1 MHGLTSWK
9 VCTETEHLQEGFR
22 SFPSGHSSFAW
33 TGMWYLTLF
42 LSAKMR
48 ALNRKGYTIKSW
60 ILLAP
65 ITGATL
71 VSVSRTMDYRH
82 HATDVIAG
90 GIVGV
95 LAAWWGYRQYFPV
108 SSTRGL
114 AERAFLEANA
124 QPIAA
129 PKSWKTYDP
138 RIKNPESAIPL
149 HTVHERDVSDPGMG
163 LVNTQTSYPSPPGVV
178 YPPQRMN
185 TPYSPIS
192 AESTHA
198 NVRTEYSQRLE

>member
-1 MHGLTSWK
+1 MHGLTSWE
-9 VCTETEHLQEGFR
+9 VCTQTEHLQEGFR

-33 TGMWYLTLF
+33 CGMWYLTLF

-71 VSVSRTMDYRH
+71 VCVSRTMDYRH

-95 LAAWWGYRQYFPV
+95 LSAWWGYRQYFPV
-108 SSTRGL
+108 SC
-114 AERAFLEANA
+114 
-124 QPIAA
+124 A
-129 PKSWKTYDP
+129 P
-138 RIKNPESAIPL
+138 R
-149 HTVHERDVSDPGMG
+149 
-163 LVNTQTSYPSPPGVV
+163 
-178 YPPQRMN
+178 
-185 TPYSPIS
+185 
-192 AESTHA
+192 
-198 NVRTEYSQRLE
+198 